1 MIRGDTSPPLY
12 YLLLRGWVGMFGHS
26 EVAMRSLSAVFS
38 SAALLVFY
46 GIARRLLR
54 DRWAVTA
61 AMCLA
66 AVSCMG
72 ISYAHEARFYTLTLL
87 LAMTGF
93 YLVVLVAER
102 STLWRLGLLTA
113 VWIVSLYTA
122 NTLSI
127 YLAAMGVAWL
137 ILPGSTPVRRR
148 FIDLS
153 IVMAIAAIAFLPWL
167 PTMLAQTRAIH
178 GNFWPSPPDRW
189 DLAQVVAIMCGVNTL
204 PSEQITLIV
213 LNAALVVILIWGL
226 FNPAIRRSAIA
237 LTIVAFAPVLLVFV
251 VSLIS
256 QPIFIE
262 RILLPTAL
270 FAPLLIVMI
279 LNSVATG
286 LWRWVG
292 GGAVL
297 VLLILSVRSIG
308 DIWLGA
314 HPEPWREISQFV
326 DADRSNHPLIIFAAN
341 ESELLYDYYSRNFDY
356 SPSPRL
362 LGLPSGFFDID
373 PPKTMRRVLSDADL
387 TRLRA
392 ALPRD
397 FVGEVILVESHPW
410 WADPEGRIPE
420 FLNQRMRLIGQ
431 QKFSHTT
438 VYRYSSVR

>member
-1 MIRGDTSPPLY
+1 
-12 YLLLRGWVGMFGHS
+12 
-26 EVAMRSLSAVFS
+26 MRSLSAVFS
-38 SAALLVFY
+38 SGALVVFY
-46 GIARRLLR
+46 GVARRMLR
-54 DRWAVTA
+54 DRWGVAAV
-61 AMCLA
+61 MCLG

-87 LAMTGF
+87 LAVTGF
-93 YLVVLVAER
+93 YLVLLLADR
-102 STLWRLGLLTA
+102 STLWRAGLLTG

-122 NTLSI
+122 NTLSV

-137 ILPGSTPVRRR
+137 ILPGSTPLRRR
-148 FIDLS
+148 FIDLC
-153 IVMAIAAIAFLPWL
+153 IVTAMAAAAFLPWL

-189 DLAQVVAIMCGVNTL
+189 DLAQVIALMCGVNTF
-204 PSEQITLIV
+204 PGEEITLIV
-213 LNAALVVILIWGL
+213 LNAGLVGVFIWSL
-226 FNPAIRRSAIA
+226 FKPAVRRSAIA
-237 LTIVAFAPVLLVFV
+237 LGIVAFGPVVLVFV

-262 RILLPTAL
+262 RIFLPTAL
-270 FAPLLIVMI
+270 FAPLLIVMM
-279 LNSVATG
+279 LNSLAAG

-326 DADRSNHPLIIFAAN
+326 DADRSKHPLIIFAAN
-341 ESELLYDYYSRNFDY
+341 ESELLYDYYSRKFDY

-362 LGLPSGFFDID
+362 VGLPSGFFDVD
-373 PPKTMRRVLSDADL
+373 PPKTMRRVLSDGDL
-387 TRLRA
+387 APLRA
-392 ALPRD
+392 ALRGD

-410 WADPEGRIPE
+410 WADPEGRIPG
-420 FLNQRMRLIGQ
+420 FLSQRLRLTDER
-431 QKFSHTT
+431 KFPHNT
-438 VYRYSSVR
+438 VYRFTSDR

>member
-1 MIRGDTSPPLY
+1 M
-12 YLLLRGWVGMFGHS
+12 
-26 EVAMRSLSAVFS
+26 
-38 SAALLVFY
+38 
-46 GIARRLLR
+46 LR
-54 DRWAVTA
+54 DRWAIA
-61 AMCLA
+61 AVMCLG
-66 AVSCMG
+66 AVSCMS

-87 LAMTGF
+87 LAVTGF
-93 YLVVLVAER
+93 YLVVLVVDR
-102 STLWRLGLLTA
+102 STLWRLGLLTS

-148 FIDLS
+148 FFDLC
-153 IVMAIAAIAFLPWL
+153 IVTAIAAAAFLPWL

-189 DLAQVVAIMCGVNTL
+189 DLAQVVAVMCGVNTF
-204 PSEQITLIV
+204 PTEEITLIG
-213 LNAALVVILIWGL
+213 LNAALVFVLIWSF

-237 LTIVAFAPVLLVFV
+237 LAIVAFAPMLLIFV

-262 RILLPTAL
+262 RIFLPTAL
-270 FAPLLIVMI
+270 FAPLLIVGA
-279 LNSVATG
+279 LNSATG

-326 DADRSNHPLIIFAAN
+326 DADRSNHSLIIFAAN

-356 SPSPRL
+356 SRSPHL
-362 LGLPSGFFDID
+362 LGLPTGFFDID
-373 PPKTMRRVLSDADL
+373 PPKTMRRVLSDGDL
-387 TRLRA
+387 APLRI
-392 ALPRD
+392 ALPGD

-410 WADPEGRIPE
+410 WADPGGRIPE
-420 FLNQRMRLIGQ
+420 FLGQRLRLIDQ
-431 QKFSHTT
+431 QKFRHTT